1 MEQYIKQIRE
11 KLKNEKYYENYLDY
25 SIRTLKK
32 YIEQFEINDPS
43 DINYS
48 NIIDYYIQIEK
59 KSYLIKLSFCKAIR
73 LLIDICECKQV
84 LKDIIEPN
92 LLSIN
97 KEIYTDEFVL
107 SSITNIE
114 SYNIK
119 VGFLFA
125 YELGLSI
132 NQIIKLKTSDFN
144 TNAKTIN
151 TDNYILPVPDYMAD
165 IITSGI
171 KDNEYLLTGY
181 NKKHISLN
189 YIKTMQSTHK
199 ISIHKLRRTF
209 LYKKYRQSL
218 VEKALNGI

>member
-11 KLKNEKYYENYLDY
+11 KLKDEKYYENYLDY

-32 YIEQFEINDPS
+32 YIEQFKIESPS
-43 DINYS
+43 DINYN

-59 KSYLIKLSFCKAIR
+59 RSYLIKLSFCKAIR
-73 LLIDICECKQV
+73 LLIDISECKHV

-107 SSITNIE
+107 NSIGNID

-119 VGFLFA
+119 VGFMLA

-132 NQIIKLKTSDFN
+132 NQIIKIKTENLNTEAKTLNIDNYTLPLSDYMFN
-144 TNAKTIN
+144 T
-151 TDNYILPVPDYMAD
+151 
-165 IITSGI
+165 ITNGI

-181 NKKHISLN
+181 SKKHISLN

-209 LYKKYRQSL
+209 LYKKYRNSL
-218 VEKALNGI
+218 MERALKGI